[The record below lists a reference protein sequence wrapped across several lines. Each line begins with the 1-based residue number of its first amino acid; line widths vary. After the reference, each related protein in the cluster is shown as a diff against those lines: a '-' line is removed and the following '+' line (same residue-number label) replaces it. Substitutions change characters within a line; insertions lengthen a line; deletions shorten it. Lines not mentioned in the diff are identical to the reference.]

1 MKSKISRQRCSP
13 QRRRVFTEILWTIS
27 ALNISEKSHKRPMRI
42 RGVFRTLSDIQD
54 WVFCES
60 SERLKVMNYFRK
72 TLHLRCLTGFLIR
85 LRKSSFSQGF
95 CETCK
100 FCSCFFLQAK
110 LFSCQPKCC
119 LLHIKTWSYRGM
131 LYFVHLC
138 PYLGLGLI
146 IWSIFHYF
154 FHFHCN

>member
-100 FCSCFFLQAK
+100 FCSCFFFISKAFFMAAQVLLITYKDMILPRYAIFCTFVSISRSRSNYMIYFS
-110 LFSCQPKCC
+110 LFFSFS
-119 LLHIKTWSYRGM
+119 L
-131 LYFVHLC
+131 
-138 PYLGLGLI
+138 
-146 IWSIFHYF
+146 
-154 FHFHCN
+154 